1 MFRVEE
7 LGIPSLLA
15 PVSFALAEQEIMMV
29 SGVSGSGKS
38 LLLRALADLEPHFGQ
53 AWLNAKK
60 QGDFPAP
67 MWRRQVMWF
76 PAETAWWEDGVLAH
90 YPQAAMENDQA
101 WLLSGLSALGLSK
114 SILKQAVTALSSG
127 EKQRLALLRG
137 LAFRPK
143 VLLLDEVTANLDPN
157 TTLAVEALV
166 QRYLAEAGGCAV
178 WVSHDPEQVER
189 LASRQLVLA
198 KSPAVGGEQGG

>member
-7 LGIPSLLA
+7 LGISSLLA
-15 PVSFALAEQEIMMV
+15 PVSFALAEQEILMV

-38 LLLRALADLEPHFGQ
+38 LLLRALADLEAHSGQ
-53 AWLNAKK
+53 AWLNLEEQAA
-60 QGDFPAP
+60 FPSP
-67 MWRRQVMWF
+67 VWRRRVMWF
-76 PAETAWWEDGVLAH
+76 PAETAWWEDAVLAH
-90 YPQAAMENDQA
+90 YPPAAIENDQA

-114 SILKQAVTALSSG
+114 SILKQPVAALSSG

-166 QRYLAEAGGCAV
+166 QAYLAEVGGCAV
-178 WVSHDPEQVER
+178 WVSHDPAQSER
-189 LASRQLVLA
+189 LASRQLTLSKISA
-198 KSPAVGGEQGG
+198 S

>member
-1 MFRVEE
+1 MFRAEE

-15 PVSFALAEQEIMMV
+15 PISFRLDAQEVLMV

-38 LLLRALADLEPHFGQ
+38 LLLRALADLEPHSGQ
-53 AWLNAKK
+53 AWLDSKEQAA
-60 QGDFPAP
+60 FPSP
-67 MWRRQVMWF
+67 VWRRRVMWF
-76 PAETAWWEDGVLAH
+76 PAETAWWEDAVLAH
-90 YPQAAMENDQA
+90 YPPAAIENDQA

-114 SILKQAVTALSSG
+114 SILKQPVAALSSG

-166 QRYLAEAGGCAV
+166 QAYLAEVGGCAV
-178 WVSHDPEQVER
+178 WVSHDPAQSER
-189 LASRQLVLA
+189 LASRQLTLSKISA
-198 KSPAVGGEQGG
+198 S